1 MEGRGKKINN
11 IIHLAEARSTR
22 GKKMSEKIL
31 LAEKMSGKILL
42 AEAQRRREHG
52 GLRVISL
59 LLASTMPFLIF
70 IGKKTK
76 KDALSLLITSGSPR
90 ALRLCASAREIYG
103 NSLCAS
109 AREVYGNSLCAS
121 AREKSGN
128 SICASARGY
137 C

>member
-52 GLRVISL
+52 GR
-59 LLASTMPFLIF
+59 
-70 IGKKTK
+70 K
-76 KDALSLLITSGSPR
+76 
-90 ALRLCASAREIYG
+90 
-103 NSLCAS
+103 
-109 AREVYGNSLCAS
+109 
-121 AREKSGN
+121 
-128 SICASARGY
+128 
-137 C
+137 